1 MQSLGEH
8 ERLVRFLLGASSG
21 VHLVLARYE
30 HAGVAR
36 RARAAA
42 IVAVRAG
49 GREVAQVDF
58 GDADD
63 EVDIVGRLQAAN
75 ARAPIVFAFGLE
87 GLLLD
92 LGVAPRATDAIAR
105 FNFDR
110 DLLPERLH
118 GVVVLWL
125 SYRAARAFASLARD
139 TFDVISTSFDF
150 PELLVGGEGESEF
163 GREFV
168 SMDSLPEW
176 ATRAP
181 LARVPELEDRARLLE
196 SLYVDATPGSAGAAE
211 LAVSLGKI
219 ESSLGHVDAA
229 LEWFDRAARDH
240 EQAGEPRSAA
250 INRCWRAGRFLRL
263 GRLEAAELEIAEARV
278 LARSSLDSEVDLE
291 VQLVEAQLEHARENP
306 TRAREILDDVVSKTS
321 DVTLRALA
329 MRHIAGIQTLGGEFD
344 AALAT
349 FDDLVTLFD
358 ALGRPCHKA
367 STEKARAAAFSA
379 KHDYDAALKTLRE
392 DVLPAFEVLEDLEQQ
407 ARTSW
412 FIATILAQRG
422 EYDQAIQVLSD
433 QTLPLFERFAASDE
447 QARAREL
454 LAALEREREAAASKD
469 RG

>member
-196 SLYVDATPGSAGAAE
+196 SLYADATPGSAGAAE

-229 LEWFDRAARDH
+229 LEWFERAALDYVETGDR
-240 EQAGEPRSAA
+240 PRAVDV
-250 INRCWRAGRFLRL
+250 RRWRTSLLLRAQQF
-263 GRLEAAELEIAEARV
+263 E
-278 LARSSLDSEVDLE
+278 LARAESS
-291 VQLVEAQLEHARENP
+291 
-306 TRAREILDDVVSKTS
+306 
-321 DVTLRALA
+321 
-329 MRHIAGIQTLGGEFD
+329 
-344 AALAT
+344 AALALAEAT
-349 FDDLVTLFD
+349 DPTSKISAQLAVAEVKQQQGHYDEAIHLLRDVANRAAPKLRARALTQMASVMLAAGDPASALAVYEKISSIEALAGDAWDGARNSKSIAAVLVSMQDFEAALEILRGILPVFAELGDELEHGRTALFIAAILARLGEADQAKSLLRETAIPTLAKVD
-358 ALGRPCHKA
+358 AL
-367 STEKARAAAFSA
+367 
-379 KHDYDAALKTLRE
+379 DD
-392 DVLPAFEVLEDLEQQ
+392 
-407 ARTSW
+407 
-412 FIATILAQRG
+412 
-422 EYDQAIQVLSD
+422 
-433 QTLPLFERFAASDE
+433 
-447 QARAREL
+447 QARADAL
-454 LAALEREREAAASKD
+454 LAALEREREAASKD